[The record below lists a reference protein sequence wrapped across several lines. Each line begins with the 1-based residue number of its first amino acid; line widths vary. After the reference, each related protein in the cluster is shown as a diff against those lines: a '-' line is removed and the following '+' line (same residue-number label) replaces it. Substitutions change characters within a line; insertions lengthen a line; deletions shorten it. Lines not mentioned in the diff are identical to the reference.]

1 MKKTTG
7 QLHGELMNSLYQF
20 TKDLGYHLPPDK
32 IFDTTTSLIDV
43 FVNYERYRESIH
55 QSSKKVLSKS
65 IGMLPIEK
73 QKELRRGTDNKK
85 MYYSHKRVNLNLNK
99 KDGKNN

>member
-1 MKKTTG
+1 MKKDSG

-43 FVNYERYRESIH
+43 FVNYERYRESII
-55 QSSKKVLSKS
+55 SETSKQLEDRF
-65 IGMLPIEK
+65 GELPIEK
-73 QKELRRGTDNKK
+73 QKRLKEIFENGVKK
-85 MYYSHKRVNLNLNK
+85 
-99 KDGKNN
+99 

>member
-1 MKKTTG
+1 MKKDSG

-43 FVNYERYRESIH
+43 FVNYERYRESII
-55 QSSKKVLSKS
+55 SETSKQLEDRF
-65 IGMLPIEK
+65 GELPIEK
-73 QKELRRGTDNKK
+73 QKRLKEIFKNGVKK
-85 MYYSHKRVNLNLNK
+85 
-99 KDGKNN
+99 